1 MYFEEFQV
9 GDIYKSDGVTFTE
22 SEIVRFALQY
32 DPQPFHIDV
41 EAAKNSQFKGLI
53 ASGFQTL
60 ALVFR
65 MYIQEGRLKQG
76 MGSPGMDELRWLRPV
91 RPGDTVHMEA
101 EVQGKKESSSRN
113 DRGYVDLFCRMINQR
128 SEIVMTVRVIQII
141 RRKDAQ
147 EPDS

>member
-32 DPQPFHIDV
+32 DPQPFHMDV
-41 EAAKNSQFKGLI
+41 EAAQKSQFKGLI

-65 MYIQEGRLKQG
+65 MFIQEGTLKQG

-101 EVQGKKESSSRN
+101 EVLSKKESSSRN
-113 DRGYVDLFCRMINQR
+113 DRGYVDLLCRMINQR
-128 SEIVMTVRVIQII
+128 SDTVMTVRVIQII
-141 RRKDAQ
+141 RRKNLQAT
-147 EPDS
+147 DS